1 MSNLKLRTILE
12 NLDQIPNN
20 HAQAAKFADEK
31 PKLTREEKQNLLA
44 KVAGFNEYAN
54 MFSVSEK
61 VVKTANELSEIAKL
75 GKTYAMNETDDM
87 MHKDNINRDFKNLDK
102 VVAEFTKRA
111 KECYGALQNLRVLY
125 EDAGHILE
133 RYYEIKDMN
142 PTSEMPSNAL
152 PPEEAPVEEIIP
164 NSVVPMKLGEVG
176 VKWD

>member
-1 MSNLKLRTILE
+1 MSNIKLRTILE

-31 PKLTREEKQNLLA
+31 PKLSREEKKNLLD
-44 KVAGFNEYAN
+44 KVSRFNEYAN

-61 VVKTANELSEIAKL
+61 VVTTANELAEIAKL

-87 MHKDNINRDFKNLDK
+87 MHGDNINRDFKNLDK
-102 VVAEFTKRA
+102 IVAEFTKRA
-111 KECYGALQNLRVLY
+111 KECHGAMQNLRVLY

-142 PTSEMPSNAL
+142 PTTEMPSDSL
-152 PPEEAPVEEIIP
+152 PPTEAPMEEIIP
-164 NSVVPMKLGEVG
+164 NSVTPIRMSEIG